1 MKDIRSYLPR
11 YVLALAVLFALPWL
25 FLLLIPSC
33 QVSRLAPQLLSEEEG
48 GGVYPLNK
56 TYKGGAIVY
65 QREGCANCHTQVI
78 RDPSMGSDHF
88 RKGWGK
94 DQGEEGKPAP
104 TRPSRARDYLGE
116 KFALLGQQRSGPDLS
131 NVGYRRPEAAWHFQ
145 HLYQPRSIHNW
156 STMPAFR
163 HLFEVRKI
171 EGQPS
176 EHALDLPIE
185 HDVAG
190 GYEVVPNKEARAL
203 VNYLLSLKRDSPA
216 PSGAAEVVAK
226 AIEVSDAV
234 EITTHDLG
242 GSVSR
247 EKADPVAGSGGFPA
261 WALGACLALLASSFL
276 FAYCS
281 SRPSDFSAVVDNR
294 PADGPQL
301 SEEEKLAR
309 LGKKTFANNC
319 NSCHVN
325 GVGSPGLYPPLD
337 ASPYVT
343 DSAER
348 LIAIILHGVKGD
360 FLYDGVTYGRAA
372 VMPPQP
378 IGDDKALAAVVNYV
392 RNQWSNSSAKQ
403 VTPEQVA
410 FVRAKYGSEKDQ
422 WVQADLDS
430 YQDSSDFPAFALP
443 TEEAPNSSEAQ

>member
-1 MKDIRSYLPR
+1 MS
-11 YVLALAVLFALPWL
+11 
-25 FLLLIPSC
+25 S
-33 QVSRLAPQLLSEEEG
+33 SE
-48 GGVYPLNK
+48 
-56 TYKGGAIVY
+56 
-65 QREGCANCHTQVI
+65 
-78 RDPSMGSDHF
+78 DHNS
-88 RKGWGK
+88 
-94 DQGEEGKPAP
+94 QEGKHQAQVN
-104 TRPSRARDYLGE
+104 TDY
-116 KFALLGQQRSGPDLS
+116 
-131 NVGYRRPEAAWHFQ
+131 Q
-145 HLYQPRSIHNW
+145 HKS
-156 STMPAFR
+156 
-163 HLFEVRKI
+163 
-171 EGQPS
+171 
-176 EHALDLPIE
+176 
-185 HDVAG
+185 DV
-190 GYEVVPNKEARAL
+190 
-203 VNYLLSLKRDSPA
+203 SL
-216 PSGAAEVVAK
+216 
-226 AIEVSDAV
+226 
-234 EITTHDLG
+234 THDLG

-247 EKADPVAGSGGFPA
+247 EKADPVASSGGFPS
-261 WALGACLALLASSFL
+261 WAVGACLALLASSFL

-378 IGDDKALAAVVNYV
+378 ITDDKALAAVANYV

-403 VTPEQVA
+403 ITPEQVA

-443 TEEAPNSSEAQ
+443 TEEAPDPSEAQ